1 MPYFGITKEDMEN
14 SRKTKPYIRVLGV
27 DNKGREL
34 LSELSKSNSKLPVVT
49 SVKDFFNT
57 SNNRVLNRMLDI
69 DILATNIYTLEYLN
83 ESQANLDYT
92 QKIVTLPTIENY
104 IK

>member
-1 MPYFGITKEDMEN
+1 MEN

>member
-1 MPYFGITKEDMEN
+1 MHCFGINKEDMEN

-34 LSELSKSNSKLPVVT
+34 LSDLSKSNPKLPVVT

-57 SNNRVLNRMLDI
+57 SSNRVLNRMLDI